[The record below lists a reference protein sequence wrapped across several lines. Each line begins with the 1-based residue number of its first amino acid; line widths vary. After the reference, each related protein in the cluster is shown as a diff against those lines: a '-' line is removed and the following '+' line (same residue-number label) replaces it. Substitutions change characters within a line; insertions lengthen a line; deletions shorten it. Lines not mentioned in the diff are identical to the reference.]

1 MFLTAKAPRTPRKI
15 KKILFFLLA
24 FLASWR
30 LTLAS
35 DFQLEKQKLK
45 FSLEYES
52 FIDSFRNEVIT
63 PGLKANYLLKGKS
76 KVGKS
81 AILHFDYQTGLKT
94 NLQTSFESG
103 ELAKLLWSN
112 RLNTSFTIPFGKCY
126 AGTNFFLRHK
136 WVSESSNQFVDIF
149 GGLGFRDVQTGVYF
163 GIFPYPNWEVVV
175 SALASDVNFNH
186 FEDSNSTSKGGSVR
200 ISRRLQRLKINLD
213 YRIKKIN
220 YNRPVFFVSSDAAE
234 GELKQQDD
242 FEEAGLVVELLH
254 PIYVSGGYSYQ
265 TNDSNN
271 PGFSYKN
278 HRFSLLVGT
287 GLGEDFHLQAYGIA
301 QRQDFEQSVQLL
313 SPVLLE
319 DSDYDTMGISL
330 VKTISELTEL
340 EVGAQR
346 LNHNS
351 SFREL
356 DASKFILFAALNLRF

>member
-1 MFLTAKAPRTPRKI
+1 MKFRNRT
-15 KKILFFLLA
+15 LFFLLA
-24 FLASWR
+24 TLATLASWR
-30 LTLAS
+30 LADAS

-45 FSLEYES
+45 FSFEYES
-52 FIDSFRNEVIT
+52 FIDPFRNEVIT

-81 AILHFDYQTGLKT
+81 AILHFDYQSGLKT
-94 NLQTSFESG
+94 NLHTSFEAG
-103 ELAKLLWSN
+103 ELARLLWSN

-149 GGLGFRDVQTGVYF
+149 GGLGFRDVQSGVYF
-163 GIFPYPNWEVVV
+163 GVFPYPNLEVIV
-175 SALASDVNFNH
+175 SAVASDVNFNH
-186 FEDSNSTSKGGSVR
+186 FEDSNSRSKGGSLR
-200 ISRRLQRLKINLD
+200 ISRRLERLKINLD
-213 YRIKKIN
+213 YRIKKIDF
-220 YNRPVFFVSSDAAE
+220 NRPIFFESSE
-234 GELKQQDD
+234 GKLEQKDD
-242 FEEAGLVVELLH
+242 FQEIGLTVELLQ
-254 PIYVSGGYSYQ
+254 PFYVSGGYAYQ

-278 HRFSLLVGT
+278 HRFSLLMGT
-287 GLGEDFHLQAYGIA
+287 DFGEDFHLQAYGIA

-313 SPVLLE
+313 LPVFLE
-319 DSDYDTMGISL
+319 DSDYDTMGVSL
-330 VKTISELTEL
+330 IGTINDSMEL

-356 DASKFILFAALNLRF
+356 DASKFILFAALNFRF